1 MIESNKQL
9 LGILDAG
16 AQYGK
21 LIDRSVRE
29 NGVESDLLPMNT
41 PAEELAKKYR
51 AIIISGGPESVYG
64 ENAPKYD
71 PKIFELGIPILGICY
86 GMQLLAH
93 ASGGKVEKLAKR
105 EDGPGTIKI
114 QTDSLLFAGL
124 EPEQSVLLTHGDSVS
139 AVPAGFRVIAMSEE
153 LISGIENASKKF
165 YGVQFHPEVDLTI
178 NGQKILS
185 NFLYKIAEFD
195 GSYTVEDREQKA
207 ISYIK
212 QKVGQS
218 HALVLVSGGVDS
230 TVSAA
235 LVTKA
240 LGKDKVFAL
249 HIDTGFMRENES
261 QTVKVA
267 LEKFGLNLR
276 VINATEQFLHATT
289 IIDGKE
295 TPPLNECLEPEQ
307 KRKIIGDTF
316 MRVAEAALKEM
327 HVPKDDVYL
336 VQGSLRPDLIES
348 ASTALKSS
356 HKADTI
362 KTHHNDTA
370 LVRQLRD
377 SGRVIEPLGEYHKY
391 EVRELGEKLGLPPE
405 LVWRQPFPGPGL
417 AIRLLCANKPYMTTQ
432 FDEINQ
438 QLKQFEKGTYGAT
451 LMPVRTVGVQGDG
464 RTYSYLAG
472 ISGPMNWPELLSIA
486 QAIPKTIHSVNRIA
500 YFFGEKIE
508 GPVKEITPTTLNE
521 ESVGQLRKADAIVN
535 QVLLKYDLSRAI
547 SQVPVV
553 LFPVPFGT
561 SGNRSIGIRTIITR
575 DFMTGIPA
583 LPGKHIPVEA
593 VQEMVDRILSEV
605 PGISR
610 VAYDLTSKPPGTTEW
625 E

>member
-1 MIESNKQL
+1 MSKTSKQL

-29 NGVESDLLPMNT
+29 QHVESDLLPMNT
-41 PAEELAKKYR
+41 PASEIKGKYQ

-64 ENAPKYD
+64 ENAPKFD

-86 GMQLLAH
+86 GMQLIAH
-93 ASGGKVEKLAKR
+93 VSGGKVEKLSKR
-105 EDGPGTIKI
+105 EDGPGTIQIK
-114 QTDSLLFAGL
+114 TDSPLFKSL
-124 EPEQSVLLTHGDSVS
+124 ESSQAVLLTHGDSVS
-139 AVPAGFRVIAMSEE
+139 QVPPGFRVIAMSDD
-153 LISGIENASKKF
+153 LISGIENKGKNF
-165 YGVQFHPEVDLTI
+165 YGVQFHPEVDLTE

-185 NFLYKIAEFD
+185 NFLYNIAHFA
-195 GSYTVEDREQKA
+195 GTYTVEDREAKA
-207 ISYIK
+207 IQYIK
-212 QKVGQS
+212 EKVGKS

-240 LGKDKVFAL
+240 LGKDKVFAI

-261 QTVKVA
+261 ETVQIA
-267 LEKFGLNLR
+267 LEKFGLNLK
-276 VINATEQFLHATT
+276 VIKASEQFLHATT
-289 IIDGKE
+289 FIDGKE

-316 MRVAEAALKEM
+316 MHVAEAAIKEM
-327 HVPKDDVYL
+327 NIPKDDVYL

-348 ASTALKSS
+348 ASTALKTS

-377 SGRVIEPLGEYHKY
+377 SGRVVEPLGEYHKY
-391 EVRELGEKLGLPPE
+391 EVRELGEKLGLPSE

-417 AIRLLCANKPYMTTQ
+417 AIRVLCADKPYMTED
-432 FDEINQ
+432 FDRINQ
-438 QLKQFEKGTYGAT
+438 QLAGFEKDEFKAT
-451 LMPVRTVGVQGDG
+451 LMPIRTVGVQGDG

-472 ISGPMNWPELLSIA
+472 LSGPANWPELLSIA
-486 QAIPKTIHSVNRIA
+486 QAIPKTVHSVNRIA
-500 YFFGEKIE
+500 YFFGDKIS
-508 GPVKEITPTTLNE
+508 GPINDITPTTLSE
-521 ESVGQLRKADAIVN
+521 ETVEQLRKADDIVN
-535 QVLLKYDLSRAI
+535 QTLLKYDLTKSI

-553 LFPVPFGT
+553 LFPVPFGVK
-561 SGNRSIGIRTIITR
+561 GNRSIGIRTIITR

-583 LPGKHIPVEA
+583 LPGKHIPVAA
-593 VQEMVDRILSEV
+593 VEEIVDRILKEV
-605 PGISR
+605 QGISR